1 MEKWKQLAFSK
12 EEEEGITAEADEIC
26 EEEVFHRTLVGRL
39 WTDNS
44 FNARAFTNTM
54 IGAWRLKS
62 PVETHELSK
71 NLFLFRFSTKR
82 DMENVLRQGPWSFD
96 RNLLVLDRVS
106 GEEQPSAL
114 NLHYGTF
121 WVRIYDLPLKL
132 RTEAMARKLGGI
144 LGSFEEM
151 DHKEAH
157 KNGRFL
163 RIKAT
168 IDLKQ
173 PLKRGTVVRFKEKN
187 LRVHFKYERLP
198 TFCFICGRLGHQL
211 KDCEAAEDLS
221 EEGFKDLDEQELSY
235 GAWLRSSPLPKLPED
250 QVKRESNSSSCNKS
264 LFNISSGQSRCS
276 TKGKEKE
283 NEGGEGEVEQTKQ
296 KGGAA
301 QSERNKQPVTHA
313 ETTNNLEI
321 EAMAES
327 LGAVELSIATKQLA
341 PIQKTVAK
349 KGRKWTR
356 KTNTKKSAGEIGKKL
371 ELELGKRNLVDVMII
386 DGTMGEGGSGEKKQ
400 KGAEK
405 EQAEGTSKPEVVLE
419 IQHRL
424 QQ

>member
-1 MEKWKQLAFSK
+1 MK

-39 WTDNS
+39 WTNNS

-54 IGAWRLKS
+54 IGAWRLQS

-71 NLFLFRFSTKR
+71 NLFLFRFSIKR

-106 GEEQPSAL
+106 GDEQPSAL

-151 DHKEAH
+151 DHREAH

-221 EEGFKDLDEQELSY
+221 KKDSKIWMSRSCRTERGFVPRPYQ
-235 GAWLRSSPLPKLPED
+235 
-250 QVKRESNSSSCNKS
+250 SCRRT
-264 LFNISSGQSRCS
+264 RCS
-276 TKGKEKE
+276 TKEKEKE
-283 NEGGEGEVEQTKQ
+283 IEGGEGEVEQTKQ

-301 QSERNKQPVTHA
+301 PTERNKHPATHA

-327 LGAVELSIATKQLA
+327 LGAVELSIATKQIA
-341 PIQKTVAK
+341 PIQKIVAK

-400 KGAEK
+400 KADEK
-405 EQAEGTSKPEVVLE
+405 EKAEGTSKPEVVLE